1 MATKCAKYPAGPP
14 WRRSRARRAGR
25 YRLKKEPRAKPRGPT
40 RAVRRKT
47 KPLKQEAGKTPH
59 DPRKDDVSIISEEV
73 RVALPGNPTAQEL
86 ELEAQRLAKDW
97 VDPTGTK
104 NARERTLS
112 LIVRRQGQ
120 PAFRRQLIAAYKGR
134 CAITGC
140 EVQAVLEA
148 AHIVPYKGSKTND
161 PGNGLLLRADMHTL
175 FDLRLVAVDVATM
188 HFWYLP
194 HSRAPLTTIIVESG
208 SWLPTIQQASAVV
221 PHSNNIDRKAAL
233 FTEAK
238 RKKRRVAL
246 ACQCV
251 FSLVLAAGHCRRRLP
266 STRRRARNLPAG
278 GKIAAVPARESL
290 ARCQRTP
297 VLAPAA
303 LAIRGRKNR
312 CEKHGQGRGAEWL
325 QVPPAGSAEPR
336 P

>member
-1 MATKCAKYPAGPP
+1 MTTQAKFWKVIQQVLPSNRWTDLSDLYPKIERMVRLDDKDRELVSDSTDVRWQRSVRNTLQGHRGAGVE
-14 WRRSRARRAGR
+14 REGRGR

-104 NARERTLS
+104 DARERTLS

-188 HFWYLP
+188 RLLVSP
-194 HSRAPLTTIIVESG
+194 
-208 SWLPTIQQASAVV
+208 
-221 PHSNNIDRKAAL
+221 
-233 FTEAK
+233 
-238 RKKRRVAL
+238 AL
-246 ACQCV
+246 AGTPYDDYRGKRIMVADDPASQ
-251 FSLVLAAGHCRRRLP
+251 
-266 STRRRARNLPAG
+266 RRRAALEQHRQ
-278 GKIAAVPARESL
+278 ESGL
-290 ARCQRTP
+290 
-297 VLAPAA
+297 
-303 LAIRGRKNR
+303 I
-312 CEKHGQGRGAEWL
+312 H
-325 QVPPAGSAEPR
+325 
-336 P
+336 